1 MQEEEDYLIDLMREE
16 EQAERRRREAEAAAA
31 KREAARR
38 DMIAANAEMLRLK
51 VCVCRWGRV
60 WVGALCSL
68 ELCVCV
74 PVCWWGAVSGVIAA
88 DARSV
93 DMLS

>member
-51 VCVCRWGRV
+51 VCVCVGGGVCGWGRCAHWNCV
-60 WVGALCSL
+60 SVSL
-68 ELCVCV
+68 SAGGGL
-74 PVCWWGAVSGVIAA
+74 
-88 DARSV
+88 
-93 DMLS
+93 